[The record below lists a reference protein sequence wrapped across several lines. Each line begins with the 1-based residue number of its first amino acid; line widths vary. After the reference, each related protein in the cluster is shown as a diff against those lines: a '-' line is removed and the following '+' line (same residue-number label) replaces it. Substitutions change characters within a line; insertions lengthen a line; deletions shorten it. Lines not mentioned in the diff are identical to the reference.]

1 MTYEFE
7 GRTEKEAIDK
17 AAEEL
22 GLEKDGFDVE
32 ILETQRS
39 GLFKKGFVRIRVH
52 TDKIVEPRGSSPAS
66 GGAGNEMPP
75 ERASG
80 RSGAAAAGGTSTRTA
95 GERLNTALSGSP
107 DADNDFEQKMID
119 YVENLAG
126 HMGCQASVSVLFRED
141 RKLGLKID
149 SDSSSILIGKK
160 GKTLDAMQLLVNI
173 YAGRQGEEDMRIILD
188 SENYRI
194 RREESLVR
202 LAYTVADRVR
212 ESRTSI
218 LLEPMNPF
226 DRRLIHTTLN
236 DISDV
241 ETRSEGEGLIK
252 QVRVYYRG
260 AAR

>member
-7 GRTEKEAIDK
+7 GRTEKEAIDR

-39 GLFKKGFVRIRVH
+39 GLFKKGYVKIKVH
-52 TDKIVEPRGSSPAS
+52 TDQPVSYTPRTPDDDDELAEKKARSSA
-66 GGAGNEMPP
+66 NEQFGQPVYGDP
-75 ERASG
+75 EAK
-80 RSGAAAAGGTSTRTA
+80 
-95 GERLNTALSGSP
+95 
-107 DADNDFEQKMID
+107 NDFEQTMID
-119 YVENLAG
+119 YVEGLIT
-126 HMGCQASVSVLFRED
+126 HMGYQGAVSILFREE
-141 RKLGLKID
+141 RKLGLKIE

-160 GKTLDAMQLLVNI
+160 GKNLDALQLLANI
-173 YAGRQGEEDMRIILD
+173 YAGRQGREDMRIILD

-194 RREESLVR
+194 RREEALVK

-212 ESRTSI
+212 ESRSSI

-226 DRRLIHTTLN
+226 DRRIIHTTLN
-236 DISDV
+236 DIADV
-241 ETRSEGEGLIK
+241 ETNSEGEGLYK

-260 AAR
+260 LR